1 VVSRRKA
8 IASDVADLKFRQRE
22 ACASRYLIAQG
33 KCLVVLNGMLDDYG
47 SCYHVDVLPFCHSCR
62 LLKQM

>member
-33 KCLVVLNGMLDDYG
+33 KCLVVLNGMLDE
-47 SCYHVDVLPFCHSCR
+47 R
-62 LLKQM
+62 LL